1 MKEQKMVFW
10 FLMSGKLLESKCTFS
25 ANCSSSWATE
35 TQAIFVD
42 PFSSEPATENRVQVV
57 FVVLLLPVAF
67 PTVCSD
73 HAWQSRCNN
82 FTWYPPWLLG
92 RHGISCTEGKNHGC
106 TPHICC
112 HLCSMTEWWE
122 GFPPDSP
129 WTQSLF
135 FRSTLQSTLGY
146 VNALPNLSRTR
157 YTKLFWLF
165 LLPFTGAMSS
175 VFLKQAADTG
185 MRKAG

>member
-10 FLMSGKLLESKCTFS
+10 FLVSGKLLESKCIFS

-42 PFSSEPATENRVQVV
+42 PFNSETAPDNSAQVI
-57 FVVLLLPVAF
+57 FVALLLPVAF
-67 PTVCSD
+67 PIVCSD
-73 HAWQSRCNN
+73 HVWQSWCNN
-82 FTWYPPWLLG
+82 FTWYLPWLLG
-92 RHGISCTEGKNHGC
+92 RHGISCTEGKYHGC
-106 TPHICC
+106 TSHHCC

-135 FRSTLQSTLGY
+135 FRSTLLSTLGY
-146 VNALPNLSRTR
+146 VNALLNLSRTC
-157 YTKLFWLF
+157 YTKLFWL
-165 LLPFTGAMSS
+165 LQLSFTAAMSS
-175 VFLKQAADTG
+175 VFLKQATDTG